1 MIRACNTLSIPVY
14 ATTQSA
20 SRLGPSQSVRAFHI
34 HVFSPLLLAHPLL
47 SSLLRTQQPAPLHN
61 RQNRLLHARA

>member
-20 SRLGPSQSVRAFHI
+20 SRLGPSQSLPAILYHPF
-34 HVFSPLLLAHPLL
+34 PLLTTI

-61 RQNRLLHARA
+61 RQDRLLNARP